1 MVRVLCAI
9 AYLGL
14 MCSIEPHFHKEHNV
28 ITAFAY
34 AFLEV
39 VKVFCFYF
47 MCRMVSV
54 QARYWTTSWL
64 FWFVFEKLLLPV
76 AIVFSLLKY
85 LDFSPLIIISL
96 SASILI
102 LIDPLDTIGLAMRA
116 SLVGSEKQP
125 TAGVAVGGG
134 KTFLDYLPA
143 LILAAALYLV
153 GLY

>member
-1 MVRVLCAI
+1 MVRVLCVI

-39 VKVFCFYF
+39 AKVFCFYF

-54 QARYWTTSWL
+54 QARYWSTSWL
-64 FWFVFEKLLLPV
+64 FWFMFEKFLLPV
-76 AIVFSLLKY
+76 AIVFSLLEY
-85 LDFSPLIIISL
+85 LDFSPFVTISL

-102 LIDPLDTIGLAMRA
+102 LVDPLDTIGLAMRA

-125 TAGVAVGGG
+125 TTGVAVGEG
-134 KTFLDYLPA
+134 KTFFDYLPA
-143 LILAAALYLV
+143 LILAAVMYLV
-153 GLY
+153 IIY